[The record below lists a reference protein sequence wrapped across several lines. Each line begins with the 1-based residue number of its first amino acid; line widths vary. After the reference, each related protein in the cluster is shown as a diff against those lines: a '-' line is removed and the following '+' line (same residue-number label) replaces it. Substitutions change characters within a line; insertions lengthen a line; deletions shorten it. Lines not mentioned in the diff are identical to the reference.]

1 MPETPAS
8 GQAATEVAEPD
19 GLPWGPQPAYMIAV
33 DQLTAHPGNVREDPD
48 LTPQFL
54 ASVAETGVRIPLL
67 ITPHDD
73 ESFLVIEGHRRLAAA
88 VQAGLAEVPCVLDP
102 GRAGDAAGQF
112 LDMVVANSDGHR
124 RNFAPVEEA
133 AALFAAHEAGAS
145 RTRIRK
151 STGRKAEDIK
161 TALAAGKMS
170 GETRAAAGDLAA
182 QLTLDELALLAEF
195 DGDDEAVATVL
206 EALRRG
212 LTAEYVAERIRQ
224 DRAEAAQHEHLVAEL
239 EAAGITVTDG
249 LADGAARLAGLLHD
263 GEDLTPEAHAGCP
276 GRGAYFQS
284 WNLAHPVHYCASPA
298 EHGHTVRTFGPPPGG
313 GENGGA
319 AAAPSPLPDDPAD
332 DAPPDPGRR
341 LVIEGNKAW
350 AAAAEVRRRWLP
362 QLFARRAA
370 PRQVARFVAGQLL
383 TVPEPLRLG
392 LAAAPGSPF
401 FTDVT
406 GLHADQAADGCD
418 ACPAVRLPLL
428 MLAPIAAAYE
438 GAMSGTEAARSTWR
452 ADRYSPCPR
461 PDAGRYLAFL
471 ASIGYQLSVIER
483 AVAEG
488 LPYTGDAPAEP
499 DPGSVL
505 EDSGDPGDGA
515 PAGSDDATP
524 GGGGQDGA
532 PPGGGLTG
540 HSPALHPG
548 PPASTAG
555 GPFAIPRTYPGRGR
569 RPCGGRTPTC
579 Y

>member
-1 MPETPAS
+1 MPEMPAS
-8 GQAATEVAEPD
+8 NEAAAKVAEPD
-19 GLPWGPQPAYMIAV
+19 GLPWGPQPAYMVAV
-33 DQLTAHPGNVREDPD
+33 DQLTAHPGNVREDLD

-54 ASVAETGVRIPLL
+54 ASVAEAGVRIPLL
-67 ITPHDD
+67 VTPHD
-73 ESFLVIEGHRRLAAA
+73 EGGFLVIEGHRRLAAA
-88 VQAGLAEVPCVLDP
+88 MRAGLAEVPCVLDS
-102 GRAGDAAGQF
+102 GRAGDQAGQF

-182 QLTLDELALLAEF
+182 QLSLDELALLAEF

-212 LTAEYVAERIRQ
+212 LTVEYVAERIRQ
-224 DRAEAAQHEHLVAEL
+224 DRAEAAQHEQLVAEL
-239 EAAGITVTDG
+239 EAAGVTVTDG
-249 LADGAARLAGLLHD
+249 LPDGAARLAGLVHD
-263 GEDLTPEAHAGCP
+263 SADLTPEAHAGCP
-276 GRGAYFQS
+276 GRGAYFHS
-284 WNLAHPVHYCASPA
+284 WNLAHPVHYCAAPA

-313 GENGGA
+313 GNNQGA
-319 AAAPSPLPDDPAD
+319 DAAPSARPDDPAAD
-332 DAPPDPGRR
+332 VPPDPGRR

-370 PRQVARFVAGQLL
+370 PREVARFVAGQLL
-383 TVPEPLRLG
+383 SMPEPLRLG
-392 LAAAPGSPF
+392 LAAAPGSPL

-418 ACPAVRLPLL
+418 TCPAIRLPLL

-483 AVAEG
+483 AVADG
-488 LPYTGDAPAEP
+488 VPYAGDSPAEP
-499 DPGSVL
+499 ILDDPGADAPSDAEGIRRADDDAAGESKDFTAEGDDGQDGTGETSRDDDAPGGS
-505 EDSGDPGDGA
+505 EDATPEGGDGPDGA
-515 PAGSDDATP
+515 PSEAA
-524 GGGGQDGA
+524 
-532 PPGGGLTG
+532 
-540 HSPALHPG
+540 
-548 PPASTAG
+548 
-555 GPFAIPRTYPGRGR
+555 
-569 RPCGGRTPTC
+569 
-579 Y
+579 

>member
-1 MPETPAS
+1 MPEIPAS
-8 GQAATEVAEPD
+8 GNAAEAAEPD
-19 GLPWGPQPAYMIAV
+19 GLPPGPQPAYMVAV
-33 DQLTAHPGNVREDPD
+33 DQLTAHPGNVREDLD

-67 ITPHDD
+67 VTPHD
-73 ESFLVIEGHRRLAAA
+73 EGGFLVIEGHRRLAAA
-88 VQAGLAEVPCVLDP
+88 VRAGLAEVPCVLNP
-102 GRAGDAAGQF
+102 GRAEDQAGQF
-112 LDMVVANSDGHR
+112 LDMVLANSDGHR

-170 GETRAAAGDLAA
+170 AETRAAAGDLAA

-195 DGDDEAVATVL
+195 DGDAEAVATVL

-224 DRAEAAQHEHLVAEL
+224 DRAEAAQHEQLVAEL

-249 LADGAARLAGLLHD
+249 LPDGAVRLAGLVRD
-263 GEDLTPEAHAGCP
+263 GEDLTPETHASCL

-284 WNLAHPVHYCASPA
+284 WNLEHPVHYCAAPA
-298 EHGHTVRTFGPPPGG
+298 EHGHTVRTFGPPAGG
-313 GENGGA
+313 NDADGA
-319 AAAPSPLPDDPAD
+319 DPDAAEPSSPPNDPSAA

-370 PRQVARFVAGQLL
+370 PREVARFVAGQLL
-383 TVPEPLRLG
+383 AMPEPLRLG
-392 LAAAPGSPF
+392 LAAAPGSPLF
-401 FTDVT
+401 IDVI

-418 ACPAVRLPLL
+418 TCPAIRLPLL
-428 MLAPIAAAYE
+428 MLAPITAAYE
-438 GAMSGTEAARSTWR
+438 AAMSGTEAARSTWR

-471 ASIGYQLSVIER
+471 ASIGYQLTVIEQ
-483 AVAEG
+483 AVADG
-488 LPYTGDAPAEP
+488 VPYTGDTPAEP
-499 DPGSVL
+499 I
-505 EDSGDPGDGA
+505 PGDDADIADRTSQDDSAPGA
-515 PAGSDDATP
+515 SDAAADDGRGQNGPDETSRTDDDAH
-524 GGGGQDGA
+524 GGSEDTDPNA
-532 PPGGGLTG
+532 V
-540 HSPALHPG
+540 
-548 PPASTAG
+548 TA
-555 GPFAIPRTYPGRGR
+555 
-569 RPCGGRTPTC
+569 
-579 Y
+579 

>member
-1 MPETPAS
+1 MPETSAS
-8 GQAATEVAEPD
+8 GEAAEAAEPD
-19 GLPWGPQPAYMIAV
+19 RLPWGPQPAYMVAV
-33 DQLTAHPGNVREDPD
+33 DQLTAHPGNVREDLD

-88 VQAGLAEVPCVLDP
+88 VRAGLAEVPCVLDP
-102 GRAGDAAGQF
+102 GRAGDQAGQF

-170 GETRAAAGDLAA
+170 AGTRAAAGDLAA

-195 DGDDEAVATVL
+195 DGDGQAVATIL

-212 LTAEYVAERIRQ
+212 LTVEYVAERIRQ
-224 DRAEAAQHEHLVAEL
+224 DRAEKAQHDQLIAEL
-239 EAAGITVTDG
+239 EAAGITVTEG
-249 LADGAARLAGLLHD
+249 LPDGAARLAGLVHD
-263 GEDLTPEAHAGCP
+263 GADLTAEAHAGCP

-284 WNLAHPVHYCASPA
+284 WNLEHPVHYCAAPA
-298 EHGHTVRTFGPPPGG
+298 EHGHTVRTFGPPPAGG
-313 GENGGA
+313 NDAEGA
-319 AAAPSPLPDDPAD
+319 DPDAAVPAPLPDDPPAD
-332 DAPPDPGRR
+332 VPPDPGRR

-350 AAAAEVRRRWLP
+350 TAAAEVRRRWLP

-370 PRQVARFVAGQLL
+370 PREVARFVAGQLL
-383 TVPEPLRLG
+383 SMPEPLRLG
-392 LAAAPGSPF
+392 LAAAPGSPV

-406 GLHADQAADGCD
+406 GLHADQAAGGCD
-418 ACPAVRLPLL
+418 TCPAVRLPLL

-483 AVAEG
+483 AVADG
-488 LPYTGDAPAEP
+488 VPYTGDTPAEP
-499 DPGSVL
+499 VPGGHDADADDANGTSRADDAPGENEAADEGRDGQNGAGETSRDDDAPGGS
-505 EDSGDPGDGA
+505 EDAAPEGGDDLDGA
-515 PAGSDDATP
+515 PSAAT
-524 GGGGQDGA
+524 
-532 PPGGGLTG
+532 
-540 HSPALHPG
+540 
-548 PPASTAG
+548 
-555 GPFAIPRTYPGRGR
+555 
-569 RPCGGRTPTC
+569 
-579 Y
+579 

>member
-1 MPETPAS
+1 MPESSFS
-8 GQAATEVAEPD
+8 GGGAAEVAEPD
-19 GLPWGPQPAYMIAV
+19 GLPWGPQPAYMVAV
-33 DQLTAHPGNVREDPD
+33 DQLTAHPGNVREDLD
-48 LTPQFL
+48 LTSQFL

-67 ITPHDD
+67 VTPHEDGG
-73 ESFLVIEGHRRLAAA
+73 FLVIEGHRRLAAA
-88 VQAGLAEVPCVLDP
+88 VRAGLAEVPCVLDP
-102 GRAGDAAGQF
+102 GRAEDQAGQF

-170 GETRAAAGDLAA
+170 AETRAAAGDLAA

-195 DGDDEAVATVL
+195 DGDPDAVATIL

-224 DRAEAAQHEHLVAEL
+224 DRAEAAQHEQLVADL
-239 EAAGITVTDG
+239 EAAGITVTEG
-249 LADGAARLAGLLHD
+249 LPDGAARLASLVHD
-263 GEDLTPEAHAGCP
+263 GEDLTLETHASCP

-284 WNLAHPVHYCASPA
+284 WNLEHPMHYCAAPA
-298 EHGHTVRTFGPPPGG
+298 EHGHTVRTFSLPPGDRNDAKG
-313 GENGGA
+313 ADAHA
-319 AAAPSPLPDDPAD
+319 AAAAGPLPNDPAA

-350 AAAAEVRRRWLP
+350 AAAGEVRRRWLP

-370 PRQVARFVAGQLL
+370 PREVARFVARQLL
-383 TVPEPLRLG
+383 TMPEPLRLG
-392 LAAAPGSPF
+392 LAAAPASPM

-418 ACPAVRLPLL
+418 TCPAIRLPLL
-428 MLAPIAAAYE
+428 MLAPITAAYE
-438 GAMSGTEAARSTWR
+438 AAMSGTEAARSTWR

-471 ASIGYQLSVIER
+471 ASIGYQLTVIEQ
-483 AVAEG
+483 AVADG
-488 LPYTGDAPAEP
+488 VSYTGDVPAEP
-499 DPGSVL
+499 I
-505 EDSGDPGDGA
+505 PGDLSADAGISVADDAAPGEGADTAAEGGDGQNSAGETSRADDAPGGSEDAAPEGGDDLGGA
-515 PAGSDDATP
+515 PSAA
-524 GGGGQDGA
+524 A
-532 PPGGGLTG
+532 
-540 HSPALHPG
+540 
-548 PPASTAG
+548 
-555 GPFAIPRTYPGRGR
+555 
-569 RPCGGRTPTC
+569 
-579 Y
+579 

>member
-1 MPETPAS
+1 MPEISAS
-8 GQAATEVAEPD
+8 GEAAAEVAEPD
-19 GLPWGPQPAYMIAV
+19 GLPWGPQPAYMVAV
-33 DQLTAHPGNVREDPD
+33 DQLTAHPGNVREDLD

-67 ITPHDD
+67 VTPHD
-73 ESFLVIEGHRRLAAA
+73 EGGFLVIEGHRRLAAA
-88 VQAGLAEVPCVLDP
+88 VQAGLAEVPCVLDA

-170 GETRAAAGDLAA
+170 PDTRAAAGDLAA
-182 QLTLDELALLAEF
+182 QLSLDKLALLAEF
-195 DGDDEAVATVL
+195 DGDGEAVAMVL

-212 LTAEYVAERIRQ
+212 LTVEYVAERIRQ
-224 DRAEAAQHEHLVAEL
+224 DRAEAARHEQLVAEL
-239 EAAGITVTDG
+239 EAAGITVTEG
-249 LADGAARLAGLLHD
+249 LPDGAARLAGLVHD
-263 GEDLTPEAHAGCP
+263 GEDLTAETHAGCP

-284 WNLAHPVHYCASPA
+284 WNLAHPVHYCAAPA
-298 EHGHTVRTFGPPPGG
+298 EHGHTVRTFGPPSRGG
-313 GENGGA
+313 NDAGA
-319 AAAPSPLPDDPAD
+319 ADPDSAVPAPLPDDPATD
-332 DAPPDPGRR
+332 VPPDPGRR

-370 PRQVARFVAGQLL
+370 PRDVARFVAGQLL
-383 TVPEPLRLG
+383 TMPEPLRIG
-392 LAAAPGSPF
+392 LAAAPASPL

-406 GLHADQAADGCD
+406 GLHADQAAEGCD
-418 ACPAVRLPLL
+418 TCPAVRLPLL

-438 GAMSGTEAARSTWR
+438 AAMSGTEAARGTWR

-471 ASIGYQLSVIER
+471 ASIGYHLSVIEQ
-483 AVAEG
+483 AVADG
-488 LPYTGDAPAEP
+488 LPYTGDTPAEP
-499 DPGSVL
+499 VP
-505 EDSGDPGDGA
+505 GDPGTDADGNSQA
-515 PAGSDDATP
+515 DDVPGQGGDTAGEGGEGQNGADETSRADDAY
-524 GGGGQDGA
+524 GGSEHAGPEGGDGQDGVPSEA
-532 PPGGGLTG
+532 
-540 HSPALHPG
+540 A
-548 PPASTAG
+548 
-555 GPFAIPRTYPGRGR
+555 
-569 RPCGGRTPTC
+569 
-579 Y
+579 

>member
-1 MPETPAS
+1 MPETSAS
-8 GQAATEVAEPD
+8 GEAAEAAEPD
-19 GLPWGPQPAYMIAV
+19 RLPWGPQPAYMVAV
-33 DQLTAHPGNVREDPD
+33 DQLVAHPGNVREDLD

-67 ITPHDD
+67 VTPH
-73 ESFLVIEGHRRLAAA
+73 EAGGYLVIEGHRRLAAA

-102 GRAGDAAGQF
+102 GRAEDEAGQF

-170 GETRAAAGDLAA
+170 AGTRAAAGDLAA

-195 DGDDEAVATVL
+195 DGDAEAVATIL
-206 EALRRG
+206 QALRRG

-224 DRAEAAQHEHLVAEL
+224 DRAEAAQHEQLIAEL
-239 EAAGITVTDG
+239 EAAGVTVTDG
-249 LADGAARLAGLLHD
+249 LPDGAARLAGLLHD
-263 GEDLTPEAHAGCP
+263 GEDLTAEAHAGCP

-284 WNLAHPVHYCASPA
+284 WNLEHPVDYCASPA
-298 EHGHTVRTFGPPPGG
+298 EHGHTVRTFGPPLVGG
-313 GENGGA
+313 NDAEGA
-319 AAAPSPLPDDPAD
+319 DAVTPAPLPDDSAAD
-332 DAPPDPGRR
+332 VPPDPGRR

-370 PRQVARFVAGQLL
+370 PREVARFVAGQLL
-383 TVPEPLRLG
+383 AMPEPLRLG
-392 LAAAPGSPF
+392 LAAAPGGPL

-406 GLHADQAADGCD
+406 GLRADQAAGGCD
-418 ACPAVRLPLL
+418 TCPAVRLPLL
-428 MLAPIAAAYE
+428 MLAPVVAAYE

-483 AVAEG
+483 AVADG
-488 LPYTGDAPAEP
+488 VPYTGDTPAEP
-499 DPGSVL
+499 LPGGHDADADDANGTSRA
-505 EDSGDPGDGA
+505 DDAPGDSEAAAPEGGDGQNGA
-515 PAGSDDATP
+515 DETSRADDAPGGSEDAAP
-524 GGGGQDGA
+524 GGGDGLDGVPSA
-532 PPGGGLTG
+532 
-540 HSPALHPG
+540 A
-548 PPASTAG
+548 A
-555 GPFAIPRTYPGRGR
+555 
-569 RPCGGRTPTC
+569 
-579 Y
+579 

>member
-1 MPETPAS
+1 MPETSAS
-8 GQAATEVAEPD
+8 GEAAEAAEPD
-19 GLPWGPQPAYMIAV
+19 RLPWGPQPAYMVAV
-33 DQLTAHPGNVREDPD
+33 DQLTAHPGNVRKDLD

-73 ESFLVIEGHRRLAAA
+73 EGFLVIEGHRRLAAA
-88 VQAGLAEVPCVLDP
+88 VRAGLAEVPCVLDP

-170 GETRAAAGDLAA
+170 AETRAAAGDLTA

-195 DGDDEAVATVL
+195 DGDPEAVATIL
-206 EALRRG
+206 QALRRG

-224 DRAEAAQHEHLVAEL
+224 DRAETAQHDQLIAEL
-239 EAAGITVTDG
+239 QAAGITVTEG
-249 LADGAARLAGLLHD
+249 LPDGAARLAGLVHD
-263 GEDLTPEAHAGCP
+263 GEDLTAEAHAGCP

-284 WNLAHPVHYCASPA
+284 WNLEHPVHYCAGPA
-298 EHGHTVRTFGPPPGG
+298 EHGHTVRTFGLPSPARNDGDYA
-313 GENGGA
+313 EGA
-319 AAAPSPLPDDPAD
+319 DAAAPAPLPDDPA
-332 DAPPDPGRR
+332 AEVPDPGRR

-370 PRQVARFVAGQLL
+370 PREVARFVAGQLL
-383 TVPEPLRLG
+383 TMPEPLRLG
-392 LAAAPGSPF
+392 LAAAPGGPL

-406 GLHADQAADGCD
+406 GLHADQAAGGCD
-418 ACPAVRLPLL
+418 TCPAVRLPLL
-428 MLAPIAAAYE
+428 MLAPIVAAYE

-471 ASIGYQLSVIER
+471 ASIGYHLSVIEQ
-483 AVAEG
+483 AVADG
-488 LPYTGDAPAEP
+488 VPYTGDTPAEP
-499 DPGSVL
+499 IPDDDHDADADDANATSRADDAPGENEATAEGRDGQNGVGETSRDDDVP
-505 EDSGDPGDGA
+505 SGSEPAAPGGGDGVDGA
-515 PAGSDDATP
+515 PSE
-524 GGGGQDGA
+524 
-532 PPGGGLTG
+532 
-540 HSPALHPG
+540 
-548 PPASTAG
+548 AS
-555 GPFAIPRTYPGRGR
+555 
-569 RPCGGRTPTC
+569 
-579 Y
+579 

>member
-1 MPETPAS
+1 MPEMPAS
-8 GQAATEVAEPD
+8 GEPAAEVAEPD
-19 GLPWGPQPAYMIAV
+19 GLPWGPQPPCMIGV
-33 DQLTAHPGNVREDPD
+33 DQLVAHPGNVREDLD

-67 ITPHDD
+67 VTPHKAGG
-73 ESFLVIEGHRRLAAA
+73 FLVIEGHRRLAAA
-88 VQAGLAEVPCVLDP
+88 VQAGLAEVPCVLDA
-102 GRAGDAAGQF
+102 GRAGDQAGQF

-182 QLTLDELALLAEF
+182 QLSLDELALLAEF
-195 DGDDEAVATVL
+195 DGDGQAVATVL

-212 LTAEYVAERIRQ
+212 LTVEYVAERIRQ
-224 DRAEAAQHEHLVAEL
+224 DRAEAAQHGQLIAEL

-249 LADGAARLAGLLHD
+249 LPDGAARLAGLVHD
-263 GEDLTPEAHAGCP
+263 GVDLTPETHASCP
-276 GRGAYFQS
+276 GRGAYFHS
-284 WNLAHPVHYCASPA
+284 WNLAHPVHYCAAPA
-298 EHGHTVRTFGPPPGG
+298 EHGHTVRTFGPPP
-313 GENGGA
+313 A
-319 AAAPSPLPDDPAD
+319 AGDDAGDADPDAPAPAPLPDDPSAAD
-332 DAPPDPGRR
+332 VPPDPGRQ

-370 PRQVARFVAGQLL
+370 PREVARFVAGQLL
-383 TVPEPLRLG
+383 TMPEPLPLG
-392 LAAAPGSPF
+392 LAATPVSPV

-406 GLHADQAADGCD
+406 GLHADQAAGGCD
-418 ACPAVRLPLL
+418 TCPAVRLPLL

-461 PDAGRYLAFL
+461 PDAGQYLAFL
-471 ASIGYQLSVIER
+471 ASIGYQLSVIEQ
-483 AVAEG
+483 AVADG
-488 LPYTGDAPAEP
+488 VPYAGDAPAEP
-499 DPGSVL
+499 I
-505 EDSGDPGDGA
+505 PGDHDADAASDADGIRRA
-515 PAGSDDATP
+515 DDDAPGEREDATADGGHGQDSADETSRADDAP
-524 GGGGQDGA
+524 GGSEDAAPEGGDGLDGVPSEA
-532 PPGGGLTG
+532 
-540 HSPALHPG
+540 A
-548 PPASTAG
+548 
-555 GPFAIPRTYPGRGR
+555 
-569 RPCGGRTPTC
+569 
-579 Y
+579 

>member
-8 GQAATEVAEPD
+8 GEAAAEAAVPD
-19 GLPWGPQPAYMIAV
+19 GVPWGPQPAYMV
-33 DQLTAHPGNVREDPD
+33 GVEQLIAHPGNVREDLD

-67 ITPHDD
+67 VAPH
-73 ESFLVIEGHRRLAAA
+73 EASGFLVIEGHRRLAAA

-161 TALAAGKMS
+161 TALAAGRIS

-195 DGDDEAVATVL
+195 DGDDEAVATIL

-224 DRAEAAQHEHLVAEL
+224 DRAEAAQHEQLVADL
-239 EAAGITVTDG
+239 VSAGITVTDG
-249 LADGAARLAGLLHD
+249 LPDGAARLAGLLHD
-263 GEDLTPEAHAGCP
+263 GQDLTPEVHAGCP

-284 WNLAHPVHYCASPA
+284 WNLSHPVHYCASPA

-313 GENGGA
+313 GNDQGA
-319 AAAPSPLPDDPAD
+319 DAAMPSPLPDDPAA
-332 DAPPDPGRR
+332 DAAPDPGRR

-350 AAAAEVRRRWLP
+350 AAAGEVRRRWLP

-370 PRQVARFVAGQLL
+370 PREVARFVAAQLL
-383 TVPEPLRLG
+383 SMPEPLRLG
-392 LAAAPGSPF
+392 LAAAPASPL

-406 GLHADQAADGCD
+406 GLDADQAAEGCD
-418 ACPAVRLPLL
+418 TCPAVRLPLL

-438 GAMSGTEAARSTWR
+438 GVMSGTEASRSTWR

-471 ASIGYQLSVIER
+471 ASIGYHLSVIEQ
-483 AVAEG
+483 AVADG
-488 LPYTGDAPAEP
+488 VPYAGDHPAEP
-499 DPGSVL
+499 DPSDPASVL
-505 EDSGDPGDGA
+505 EVAGDPGPDDDDPGGRDDAA
-515 PAGSDDATP
+515 PEGSDGDSR
-524 GGGGQDGA
+524 DGA
-532 PPGGGLTG
+532 PP
-540 HSPALHPG
+540 A
-548 PPASTAG
+548 AA
-555 GPFAIPRTYPGRGR
+555 
-569 RPCGGRTPTC
+569 
-579 Y
+579 

>member
-1 MPETPAS
+1 MPEMPAS
-8 GQAATEVAEPD
+8 GEPAAGVAAPD
-19 GLPWGPQPAYMIAV
+19 GFPWGPQPAYMVAV
-33 DQLTAHPGNVREDPD
+33 DQLTAHPGNVREDLD

-67 ITPHDD
+67 VTPH
-73 ESFLVIEGHRRLAAA
+73 EAGGFLVIEGHRRLAAA
-88 VQAGLAEVPCVLDP
+88 VQAGQAEVPCVLDP
-102 GRAGDAAGQF
+102 GRAGDQAGQF

-170 GETRAAAGDLAA
+170 ADTRAAAGDLAA
-182 QLTLDELALLAEF
+182 QLSLDELALLAEF
-195 DGDDEAVATVL
+195 DGDPEAVATVL

-224 DRAEAAQHEHLVAEL
+224 DRAETAQHDQLVAEL
-239 EAAGITVTDG
+239 EAAGVTVTEG
-249 LADGAARLAGLLHD
+249 LPDGAARLAGLVHD

-284 WNLAHPVHYCASPA
+284 WNLEHPVHYCAAPA
-298 EHGHTVRTFGPPPGG
+298 EHGHTVRTFGPPPAGG
-313 GENGGA
+313 DNAEGA
-319 AAAPSPLPDDPAD
+319 DQDAAAPAPVRDDPAAD
-332 DAPPDPGRR
+332 VPPDPGRR

-370 PRQVARFVAGQLL
+370 PREVARFVAGQLL
-383 TVPEPLRLG
+383 TMPEPLRLG
-392 LAAAPGSPF
+392 LAAAPGSPV
-401 FTDVT
+401 FTNLT

-418 ACPAVRLPLL
+418 TCPAVRLPLL

-438 GAMSGTEAARSTWR
+438 AAMSGTEAARSTWR

-471 ASIGYQLSVIER
+471 ASIGYQLTVIEQ
-483 AVAEG
+483 ALADGV
-488 LPYTGDAPAEP
+488 PYTGDVPVEPIPGDHDADTGDADGITRAGDDAQARSGDAAAEGGDGQNSADEISGDSD
-499 DPGSVL
+499 DPGGS
-505 EDSGDPGDGA
+505 EAAAPGGGDGLDGA
-515 PAGSDDATP
+515 PSAA
-524 GGGGQDGA
+524 A
-532 PPGGGLTG
+532 
-540 HSPALHPG
+540 
-548 PPASTAG
+548 
-555 GPFAIPRTYPGRGR
+555 
-569 RPCGGRTPTC
+569 
-579 Y
+579 

>member
-1 MPETPAS
+1 MRKEGIAMPETPAS
-8 GQAATEVAEPD
+8 SEAAAGPD
-19 GLPWGPQPAYMIAV
+19 GLPSGPQPAYMVAV
-33 DQLTAHPGNVREDPD
+33 DQLTAHPGNVREDLD

-54 ASVAETGVRIPLL
+54 VSVAETGVRIPLL
-67 ITPHDD
+67 VTPHDGG
-73 ESFLVIEGHRRLAAA
+73 FLVIEGHRRLAAA
-88 VQAGLAEVPCVLDP
+88 VQAGLPEVPCVLDA

-145 RTRIRK
+145 RTRIRQ

-170 GETRAAAGDLAA
+170 AHTRAAAGDLAA

-195 DGDDEAVATVL
+195 DGDDEAVITIL
-206 EALRRG
+206 GALRRG

-224 DRAEAAQHEHLVAEL
+224 DRAEAVQHNQLVADL

-249 LADGAARLAGLLHD
+249 LPDGAARLAGLLHD
-263 GEDLTPEAHAGCP
+263 GADLTSETHAGCP

-284 WNLAHPVHYCASPA
+284 WNLAHPVHYCTAPA
-298 EHGHTVRTFGPPPGG
+298 EHGHTVRTFGPPPVAG
-313 GENGGA
+313 NGTEGADA
-319 AAAPSPLPDDPAD
+319 AASSPLPDDPAA

-350 AAAAEVRRRWLP
+350 AAAGEVRRRWLP
-362 QLFARRAA
+362 QLFARRTA
-370 PRQVARFVAGQLL
+370 PREVARFVAGQLL
-383 TVPEPLRLG
+383 TMPEPLRLG
-392 LAAAPGSPF
+392 LAAAPASPL

-406 GLHADQAADGCD
+406 GLHADQAAEGCD
-418 ACPAVRLPLL
+418 TCPAVRLPLL

-438 GAMSGTEAARSTWR
+438 GTMSGTEAARSTWR

-483 AVAEG
+483 AVADG
-488 LPYTGDAPAEP
+488 VPYTGDTPAEP
-499 DPGSVL
+499 IP
-505 EDSGDPGDGA
+505 GDPGADSSLGA
-515 PAGSDDATP
+515 DDSSRGDDPAP
-524 GGGGQDGA
+524 GGSEDAAPEGGDDQDGA
-532 PPGGGLTG
+532 PP
-540 HSPALHPG
+540 A
-548 PPASTAG
+548 AA
-555 GPFAIPRTYPGRGR
+555 
-569 RPCGGRTPTC
+569 
-579 Y
+579 

>member
-1 MPETPAS
+1 MPETAAS
-8 GQAATEVAEPD
+8 GEAATEAAEPY
-19 GLPWGPQPAYMIAV
+19 GLPPGPQPAYMIAV
-33 DQLTAHPGNVREDPD
+33 DQLTAHPGNVREDLD

-67 ITPHDD
+67 VTPHD
-73 ESFLVIEGHRRLAAA
+73 EGGFLVIEGHRRLAAA

-102 GRAGDAAGQF
+102 GRAGDQAGQF

-133 AALFAAHEAGAS
+133 AALFAAHEAGAC

-170 GETRAAAGDLAA
+170 AETRAAAGDLAA
-182 QLTLDELALLAEF
+182 QLSLDELALLAEF

-212 LTAEYVAERIRQ
+212 LTVEYVAERIRQ
-224 DRAEAAQHEHLVAEL
+224 DRAEAARHDQFVAEL

-249 LADGAARLAGLLHD
+249 LPDGAARLAGLVHD
-263 GEDLTPEAHAGCP
+263 GADLTPETHAGCP

-298 EHGHTVRTFGPPPGG
+298 EHGHAVRTFGAPPPGG
-313 GENGGA
+313 RNEAEGA
-319 AAAPSPLPDDPAD
+319 DPDAAVPAPLPDDPPAD
-332 DAPPDPGRR
+332 VPPDPDRR

-350 AAAAEVRRRWLP
+350 AAAAAVRRRWLP

-370 PRQVARFVAGQLL
+370 PREVARFVAVQLL
-383 TVPEPLRLG
+383 TMPEPLRIG
-392 LAAAPGSPF
+392 LAAAPGSPA

-406 GLHADQAADGCD
+406 GLHADQAAEGCD
-418 ACPAVRLPLL
+418 TCPTPRLPLL

-438 GAMSGTEAARSTWR
+438 GAMYGTEAARSTWR

-461 PDAGRYLAFL
+461 PDVGRYLAFL
-471 ASIGYQLSVIER
+471 ASIGYHLTVIEQ
-483 AVAEG
+483 AVADG
-488 LPYTGDAPAEP
+488 VPYTGDTPAEP
-499 DPGSVL
+499 IPGDHDADAGGGTSR
-505 EDSGDPGDGA
+505 GDPPGEDAATDGGHGQNSA
-515 PAGSDDATP
+515 DETSRPDDDAQ
-524 GGGGQDGA
+524 GGIEGA
-532 PPGGGLTG
+532 PPGGGDGLDG
-540 HSPALHPG
+540 VPSGA
-548 PPASTAG
+548 A
-555 GPFAIPRTYPGRGR
+555 
-569 RPCGGRTPTC
+569 
-579 Y
+579 

>member
-1 MPETPAS
+1 MPESSFS
-8 GQAATEVAEPD
+8 GGGAAEVAEPD
-19 GLPWGPQPAYMIAV
+19 GLPWGPQPAYMVAV
-33 DQLTAHPGNVREDPD
+33 HQLTAHPGNVREDLD
-48 LTPQFL
+48 LTSQFL

-67 ITPHDD
+67 VTPHEDGG
-73 ESFLVIEGHRRLAAA
+73 FLVIEGHRRLAAA
-88 VQAGLAEVPCVLDP
+88 VRAGLAEVPCVLDP
-102 GRAGDAAGQF
+102 GRAEDQAGQF
-112 LDMVVANSDGHR
+112 LDMVVANGDGHR

-170 GETRAAAGDLAA
+170 AETRAAAGELAA

-195 DGDDEAVATVL
+195 DGDSEAVATVL

-212 LTAEYVAERIRQ
+212 LTVEYVAERIRQ
-224 DRAEAAQHEHLVAEL
+224 DRAEAVRHEQLVAGL
-239 EAAGITVTDG
+239 EAAGITVTEG
-249 LADGAARLAGLLHD
+249 LPDGAARLAGLVHD
-263 GEDLTPEAHAGCP
+263 GEDLTLETHASCP

-284 WNLAHPVHYCASPA
+284 WNLEHPVHYCAAPA
-298 EHGHTVRTFGPPPGG
+298 GHGHTVRTFGPAPGDG
-313 GENGGA
+313 NDADGAGAHA
-319 AAAPSPLPDDPAD
+319 AAAAGPLPDDPAG

-350 AAAAEVRRRWLP
+350 AAAGEVRRRWLP

-370 PRQVARFVAGQLL
+370 PREVARFVARQLL
-383 TVPEPLRLG
+383 TMPEPLRLG
-392 LAAAPGSPF
+392 LAAAPASPL

-418 ACPAVRLPLL
+418 TCPAVRLPLL

-438 GAMSGTEAARSTWR
+438 GAMSGTEAARSPWR

-483 AVAEG
+483 AVADG
-488 LPYTGDAPAEP
+488 VPYTGDTPAGP
-499 DPGSVL
+499 VSGAPGSVL
-505 EDSGDPGDGA
+505 EDAAGPGDGA
-515 PAGSDDATP
+515 PAGSDDAAAE
-524 GGGGQDGA
+524 GSDGDSRDGA
-532 PPGGGLTG
+532 
-540 HSPALHPG
+540 SPA
-548 PPASTAG
+548 AA
-555 GPFAIPRTYPGRGR
+555 
-569 RPCGGRTPTC
+569 
-579 Y
+579 